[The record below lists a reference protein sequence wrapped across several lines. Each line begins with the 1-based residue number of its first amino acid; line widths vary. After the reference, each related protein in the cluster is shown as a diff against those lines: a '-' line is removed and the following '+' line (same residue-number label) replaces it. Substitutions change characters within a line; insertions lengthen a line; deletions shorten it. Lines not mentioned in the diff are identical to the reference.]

1 MRRLPTI
8 SVDQTGPEPQELAE
22 APEAQARRLR
32 NGIIAA
38 AILAVLL
45 VALIIA
51 VPGLHGVGRVV
62 TRMNPWWLAVAIAL
76 EVLSCV
82 AYILVFLGV
91 FERVQA
97 MFGARVALT
106 ELAFGA
112 AVSLGGAG
120 SLVVGAWLMRE
131 RGFKLGQIAERSAV
145 LFLLT
150 SAVNAVT
157 LIVAGILLGTGIM
170 PGPTDPWLTL
180 APAGVVGAI
189 VLVILAVPSISDR
202 FASARGVGRRAA
214 LARATARTVRDT
226 RAAMFSPDWRLFG
239 AFGYLWFN
247 IAVLWA
253 CFAAIG
259 HTPPLMVIV
268 LAYQIGWLAN
278 ILPVPGSVGVLE
290 GSFVGMF
297 VLYHVKPTPAAA
309 ASVVYHAITLWI
321 PLAWGT
327 LSFIRL
333 RRDHH
338 TPVARSA
345 RPVR

>member
-1 MRRLPTI
+1 VTEQ
-8 SVDQTGPEPQELAE
+8 DEAE
-22 APEAQARRLR
+22 RSGEAAEVVEGSASEARRLR

-38 AILAVLL
+38 AILAVLV

-62 TRMNPWWLAVAIAL
+62 TRMNPWWLAGAIAL

-82 AYILVFLGV
+82 GYILVFLGI
-91 FERVQA
+91 FERVQT
-97 MFGARVALT
+97 MSGARIAMT

-120 SLVVGAWLMRE
+120 SLVVGGWLLRE
-131 RGFKLGQIAERSAV
+131 RGLKLGEIAERSAV

-157 LIVAGILLGTGIM
+157 LIAAGLLLGTGIM
-170 PGPTDPWLTL
+170 PGPTDPWLSL
-180 APAGVVGAI
+180 VPAGLVGVV
-189 VLVILAVPSISDR
+189 LLLFLALPPLSDR
-202 FASARGVGRRAA
+202 FASARGVGRRAS
-214 LARATARTVRDT
+214 LARATARSVRDT
-226 RAAMFSPDWRLFG
+226 RAALFSPDWRLFG
-239 AFGYLWFN
+239 AIGYLWFN

-259 HTPPLMVIV
+259 HQPPLMVIV

-278 ILPVPGSVGVLE
+278 VLPVPGSIGVLE

-297 VLYHVKPTPAAA
+297 VLYHQNATAAEA

-327 LSFIRL
+327 VSFIRL
-333 RRDHH
+333 RRESG
-338 TPVARSA
+338 TVGQAARD
-345 RPVR
+345 VR

>member
-1 MRRLPTI
+1 VTSI
-8 SVDQTGPEPQELAE
+8 EQEDSGHATEIVE
-22 APEAQARRLR
+22 APESQARRLR
-32 NGIIAA
+32 NGIVAA
-38 AILAVLL
+38 AVLVVL
-45 VALIIA
+45 IIALLIA

-62 TRMNPWWLAVAIAL
+62 TQMNIWWLVAAIAL
-76 EVLSCV
+76 QLLSCV
-82 AYILVFLGV
+82 GYILVFLGV
-91 FERVQA
+91 FERVSA
-97 MFGARVALT
+97 SFGARVALT

-120 SLVVGAWLMRE
+120 SLVVGGWLLRE
-131 RGFKLGQIAERSAV
+131 RGFRLGEVAERSAV

-157 LIVAGILLGTGIM
+157 LIAAGLLLGLGIV

-180 APAGVVGAI
+180 LPAG
-189 VLVILAVPSISDR
+189 LVALILAGFMVLPPISDR
-202 FASARGVGRRAA
+202 FATQRGSGKRAA

-226 RAAMFSPDWRLFG
+226 RKALLSPDWRLFG

-253 CFAAIG
+253 CFEAAG
-259 HTPPLMVIV
+259 HSPSLMVIV

-278 ILPVPGSVGVLE
+278 VLPVPGSVGVLE
-290 GSFVGMF
+290 GSIVGMF
-297 VLYHVKPTPAAA
+297 VLYGVKATPAAA
-309 ASVVYHAITLWI
+309 ASVVYHAITLWL

-327 LSFIRL
+327 VSFIRL
-333 RRDHH
+333 RRDHSRRIGRA
-338 TPVARSA
+338 P